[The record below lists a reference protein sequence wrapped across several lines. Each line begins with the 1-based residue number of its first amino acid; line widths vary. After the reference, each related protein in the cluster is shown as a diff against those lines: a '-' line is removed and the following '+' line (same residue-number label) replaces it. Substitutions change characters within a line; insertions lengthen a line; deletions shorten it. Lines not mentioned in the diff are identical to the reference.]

1 VVGHFHVSNEVVSIY
16 LAGVME
22 VMNCMYVICAS
33 QHSTVPSLHVQYL
46 QEFVEQLTEIV
57 ALGLILY
64 VSLRPQFRPGRTSP
78 VRKTT
83 KILAVT
89 K

>member
-1 VVGHFHVSNEVVSIY
+1 
-16 LAGVME
+16 
-22 VMNCMYVICAS
+22 MYVICAS